1 MATPQSGS
9 LRIPILSCPALAMI
23 LAWCGAVA
31 AQDAAPVTPP
41 PPAAAGPQPSRDD
54 TREAA
59 PEEQVEP
66 GEEVEV
72 TMRDGRRIGGLF
84 VSKNP
89 QQITLSISGIATPF
103 PLESVERWRVLPG
116 VDVRYSELRAA
127 IEDDDTEQLLQLAEW
142 LRSRGRLDLALWEL
156 DHVMELEP
164 TNARAQELRTW
175 VLEQQKVVE
184 ARRAARAG
192 QGKPDETDPGFP
204 LLDEAQINLIRVF
217 EVDTKNPPRMIV
229 PRAAVVKFLDTY
241 AGRTAEG
248 KGTVPATP
256 EGRELFLRQRPA
268 DLLGWF
274 FALRARELYGMVQ
287 VLDNPPSM
295 RIFRDEINR
304 SWLTNSCATNK
315 CHGGEAAGR
324 LMLSNK
330 KSGSDASAYTNF
342 LILDRFKSSDGLGLI
357 DYPEPARSPLLE
369 MGLPHDQAIFKH
381 PQVDSMSQGRWRP
394 VFRDRNDEK
403 FLRAVEW
410 IRGMYPQRTGYPID
424 YSPPAPKAASQDAP
438 QPR

>member
-9 LRIPILSCPALAMI
+9 LRLPILSFPALAML
-23 LAWCGAVA
+23 LASCGVAV
-31 AQDAAPVTPP
+31 AQDAAPTPQP
-41 PPAAAGPQPSRDD
+41 APAAVAPPTAES
-54 TREAA
+54 EAEPA
-59 PEEQVEP
+59 PEDRVEP
-66 GEEVEV
+66 GGEVEV
-72 TMRDGRRIGGLF
+72 TMRDGRRISGLF

-116 VDVRYSELRAA
+116 VDVRYAELRAA

-156 DHVMELEP
+156 DHVLEQEP

-192 QGKPDETDPGFP
+192 QGRREEDDSGFP

-217 EVDTKNPPRMIV
+217 EVDIENPPRMIV

-256 EGRELFLRQRPA
+256 EGRELFMRQRPA

-287 VLDNPPSM
+287 VLDNPPSL

-315 CHGGEAAGR
+315 CHGGEEAGR
-324 LMLSNK
+324 LLLFNR

-342 LILDRFKSSDGLGLI
+342 LILDRFKTSDGLGLI

-381 PQVDSMSQGRWRP
+381 PQVDSVSQGRWRP

-424 YSPPAPKAASQDAP
+424 YKPPAPKAASPDVP

>member
-9 LRIPILSCPALAMI
+9 LRLPIPSFPALAML
-23 LAWCGAVA
+23 LAWCGVAA
-31 AQDAAPVTPP
+31 AQDAAPATQ
-41 PPAAAGPQPSRDD
+41 PAAVAPPTAESKPEPTPDD
-54 TREAA
+54 
-59 PEEQVEP
+59 QVEP

-72 TMRDGRRIGGLF
+72 TMRDGRRISGLF
-84 VSKNP
+84 VAKNP

-116 VDVRYSELRAA
+116 VDVRYAELRAA

-156 DHVMELEP
+156 DHVLEQEP
-164 TNARAQELRTW
+164 ANARAQELRTW
-175 VLEQQKVVE
+175 VLEQQKVVD

-192 QGKPDETDPGFP
+192 QGRPEEDDSGFP

-217 EVDTKNPPRMIV
+217 EVDIKNPPRMIV

-256 EGRELFLRQRPA
+256 EGRELFMRQRPA

-287 VLDNPPSM
+287 VLDNPPSL

-315 CHGGEAAGR
+315 CHGGEEAGR
-324 LMLSNK
+324 LLLFNR

-342 LILDRFKSSDGLGLI
+342 LILDRFKTSDGLGLI

-381 PQVDSMSQGRWRP
+381 PQVDSVSQGRWRP

-424 YSPPAPKAASQDAP
+424 YKPPSPKAASPDVP